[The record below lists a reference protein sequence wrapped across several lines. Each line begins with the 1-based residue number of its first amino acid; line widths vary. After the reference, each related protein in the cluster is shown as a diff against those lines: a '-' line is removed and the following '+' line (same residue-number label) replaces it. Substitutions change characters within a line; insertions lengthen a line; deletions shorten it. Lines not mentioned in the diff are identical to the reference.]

1 VARTFQPALPL
12 TVTEGSQNVVTNLA
26 NELLYRVNSTTRWFR
41 SEVPDE
47 DILFASAATYGVF
60 QSGRRMGWG
69 RKGVLILTR
78 RQVFFKSVWRSLY
91 TLMFLAA
98 GLISF
103 IAYAV
108 TVDILFLIVAILA
121 VAATFNRL
129 PLQRQIPLS
138 DIQSVQIGSVR
149 GLTLRGFRE
158 MPELDI
164 IIGDYTLRFTLNQ
177 ALTGEAK
184 RVLGVRG
191 EVQEDDCC

>member
-1 VARTFQPALPL
+1 
-12 TVTEGSQNVVTNLA
+12 VVTDLA
-26 NELLYRVNSTTRWFR
+26 NELLHGLNSTTRWFR

-47 DILFASAATYGVF
+47 EILFASAAAYGVF

-98 GLISF
+98 GVISF
-103 IAYAV
+103 IAYAS
-108 TVDILFLIVAILA
+108 TEDILFLILAIAA

-138 DIQSVQIGSVR
+138 DIQGAQAGSAR

-158 MPELDI
+158 KPELDI
-164 IIGDYTLRFTLNQ
+164 IVGDHTLRFALNQ

-184 RVLGVRG
+184 RILGVRS
-191 EVQEDDCC
+191 EAQEDDCC

>member
-1 VARTFQPALPL
+1 
-12 TVTEGSQNVVTNLA
+12 VTIDLA
-26 NELLYRVNSTTRWFR
+26 NELLHGVNSTTRWFR
-41 SEVPDE
+41 SAVPDE

-78 RQVFFKSVWRSLY
+78 HQVFFKSVWRSLY
-91 TLMFLAA
+91 TLMLLAA
-98 GLISF
+98 GVISF

-108 TVDILFLIVAILA
+108 TEDILFLIVAIVA

-138 DIQSVQIGSVR
+138 EVQSAQIDSVR

-158 MPELDI
+158 SSELDI
-164 IIGDYTLRFTLNQ
+164 IVGDHTLRFTLNQ

-184 RVLGVRG
+184 RVLGVRSK
-191 EVQEDDCC
+191 VQEDDCC